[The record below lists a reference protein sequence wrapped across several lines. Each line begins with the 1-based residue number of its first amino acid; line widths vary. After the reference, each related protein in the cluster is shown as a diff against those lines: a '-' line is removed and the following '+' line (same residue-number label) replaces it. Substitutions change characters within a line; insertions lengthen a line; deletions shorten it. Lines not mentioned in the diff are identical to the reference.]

1 MTPDGGL
8 EYMNPAAEA
17 LMGWTLAQVGD
28 AQELLRRVHPTA
40 MDLAQS
46 QAIFQSD
53 LTLESPP
60 ERVFPMHCGPDKI
73 ERWVGMRLSHLPGGR
88 VLVTANDR
96 TDRVEE
102 SEQAVQELRAAAA
115 RERMRSLSH
124 LASGVAHRVS
134 NLLQSVQGRVELAA
148 PHTPPEHRVHLDQA
162 LQAAQEIGALSHQL
176 RQLGDQGAR
185 TPDDASMRGFD
196 ELASLLGAP
205 ADPHQAAAPTL
216 TEPDAV
222 HVLVVD
228 DEPSVKQVMVLAL
241 QRAGFSVAQ
250 AGSGPEALDE
260 ALVRAPDVLVTD
272 VNMPRMTGP
281 ELARTLRATWPDL
294 PVVFVSGHTQLR
306 DRDASLR
313 DDILLPKPF
322 NRQQLID
329 AIRASLRPS

>member
-1 MTPDGGL
+1 
-8 EYMNPAAEA
+8 MNPAAEA
-17 LMGWTLAQVGD
+17 LLGWTVAEVGD
-28 AQELLRRVHPTA
+28 AMGLLQRAHPNA
-40 MDLAQS
+40 MDLAQC

-53 LTLESPP
+53 LQLESPP
-60 ERVFPMHCGPDKI
+60 ERLFPMLCGPDKI

-88 VLVTANDR
+88 VLVSANDR

-102 SEQAVQELRAAAA
+102 SEQAVQELRSAAA

-134 NLLQSVQGRVELAA
+134 SLLQSVQGRIELAA
-148 PHTPPEHRVHLDQA
+148 PSTAPAERAHLDEA

-185 TPDDASMRGFD
+185 TPDDASMQGFD

-205 ADPHQAAAPTL
+205 ASPHQTVEPPL
-216 TEPDAV
+216 TDDDAI

-228 DEPSVKQVMVLAL
+228 DDPGVKQVMVLGL

-250 AGSGPEALDE
+250 AGSGGEALDE
-260 ALVRAPDVLVTD
+260 AVLRAPDVLVTN
-272 VNMPRMTGP
+272 VNMPGMNGP
-281 ELARTLRATWPDL
+281 ELARTLRVTWPDL

-306 DRDASLR
+306 ARDAALV
-313 DDILLPKPF
+313 DTMLLPKPF

-329 AIRASLRPS
+329 AIRASLRSLPR